1 MTACPDPPSGRG
13 GQMGKVTEKDRDTEQ
28 GSLVLESSRMG
39 VIGGGGDVLTASA
52 AEVLP
57 WQWALPRSVQLL
69 LD

>member
-1 MTACPDPPSGRG
+1 
-13 GQMGKVTEKDRDTEQ
+13 MGKVTEKDRDTEQ